1 MEHTVLYEVV
11 GGVATITLNRPE
23 RLNTMSPALLSEAHA
38 AMQEAASDDAVRA
51 VILTGAGR
59 GFCAGGDLQGMAA
72 PADSGTPADH
82 GTPTAS
88 GTPAPKHT
96 VEGDIANLRQHMR
109 TSQLLHDMPKV
120 TFAAINGPCAGAGLS
135 WACAT
140 DIRYCAESAVFN
152 TAFMTAGLSG
162 DFGGTWTLPRIV
174 GPGKARELYLL
185 AEKFGAA
192 DAARIGLVS
201 AVLPDDQL
209 LDFVRGKAERAAGF
223 APLTLRSIKANLNDS
238 LDVDFSTQLDR
249 EADRHVRAGRTE
261 DSKEAARAFL
271 EKRAPAF
278 KGR

>member
-1 MEHTVLYEVV
+1 MERTVLYDVD

-23 RLNTMSPALLSEAHA
+23 RLNTMSPELLAEAHA

-51 VILTGAGR
+51 VVLTGAGR
-59 GFCAGGDLQGMAA
+59 GFCAGGDLGGMAA
-72 PADSGTPADH
+72 ASAA
-82 GTPTAS
+82 TAA
-88 GTPAPKHT
+88 TQVKRT

-109 TSQLLHDMPKV
+109 TSQLLHDMAKV
-120 TFAAINGPCAGAGLS
+120 TFAAINGPCAGAGLA
-135 WACAT
+135 WACAC
-140 DIRYCAESAVFN
+140 DVRYAAESAVFN

-185 AEKFGAA
+185 AEKFGSA

-209 LDFVRGKAERAAGF
+209 LEFVRAKAERTAGF

-238 LDVDFSTQLDR
+238 LDVDFSTALDR
-249 EADRHVRAGRTE
+249 EADRHVRAGRTD

-271 EKRAPAF
+271 EKRTPIF